1 MENKRDYYEILGVG
15 RDASEDDIKRSYR
28 RLAREY
34 HPDVSTA
41 ENAEERFKE
50 VNEAYEVLSDQEK
63 RSLYDRFGHAGP
75 ASGGWSPGAGG
86 VGGFGDFSSIFED
99 LFTGF
104 GMGGRAQQARRG
116 PQRGADLRYDLELE
130 FEEAVFGAEKELEI
144 ARHEDCPHCD
154 GKGAEPGTTPIRCPQ
169 CNGTGEVRRTQQSIL
184 GSFVSV
190 TTCPRCQ
197 GEGEIVTTPCSQCR
211 GQKRVR
217 TDRTVLITIPPG
229 VDNGTRIRLGGE
241 GEPGAFGGPAGNL
254 YVVLHVPEH
263 PVFKRRESDILT
275 EQHINIAQAALGTKV
290 QVETIDGSV
299 ELRIPAGTQSG
310 HVFRLR
316 GKGAPKMRR
325 PDRRGDH
332 YITTRVVVPT
342 KVTDEQRELLT
353 QLGDSLGTEDLGEE
367 KGFFDKVLDVLGEAL
382 S

>member
-1 MENKRDYYEILGVG
+1 MDNKRDYYEILGVG
-15 RDASEDDIKRSYR
+15 RESSEDEIKRAYR

-34 HPDVSTA
+34 HPDVSSA

-63 RSLYDRFGHAGP
+63 RTMYNRFGHAGP
-75 ASGGWSPGAGG
+75 ASGGWPPGA
-86 VGGFGDFSSIFED
+86 GGFGDFSSIFED

-104 GMGGRAQQARRG
+104 GMGGRARKARRG

-130 FEEAVFGAEKELEI
+130 FEEAVFGTEKELAI
-144 ARHEDCPHCD
+144 ARLEACPHCE
-154 GKGAEPGTTPIRCPQ
+154 GQGSEPGTTPIRCPQ

-197 GEGEIVTTPCSQCR
+197 GEGEIITTPCSQCR

-217 TDRTVLITIPPG
+217 TNRSVMIAIPPG
-229 VDNGTRIRLGGE
+229 VDDGTRIRLGGE
-241 GEPGAFGGPAGNL
+241 GELGAFGGPSGNL

-263 PVFKRRESDILT
+263 PVFKRHESDILT
-275 EQHINIAQAALGTKV
+275 EQHINIAQAALGTEVK
-290 QVETIDGSV
+290 VETIHGAVD
-299 ELRIPAGTQSG
+299 LRIPAGTQSG

-316 GKGAPKMRR
+316 SKGAPKVRR

-332 YITTRVVVPT
+332 YITVRVVVPT
-342 KVTDEQRELLT
+342 KLTDEQKELLT
-353 QLGDSLGTEDLGEE
+353 TLGQSLGTEKLGQE